1 MAGSRGVTEF
11 SPRFL
16 KNMAYLV
23 TFGFFCAL
31 FLLFFPWA
39 LGGDEK
45 NLLSMLVGMLASKW
59 QTIIDFFF
67 GSSRDTQGEVKT
79 WTQSQ

>member
-1 MAGSRGVTEF
+1 MVGLRDVIEF

-23 TFGFFCAL
+23 TLGFFAAL
-31 FLLFFPWA
+31 FLLFMPWQ
-39 LGGDEK
+39 LNGDEK

-67 GSSRDTQGEVKT
+67 GSSRNTQGDVKT